1 MGEKKYE
8 TMKENVRNVSE
19 KQKNMRLNSMN
30 SRKIMFVN
38 MWLVKNYQ
46 TFYEI
51 KKFYFTLCIYKM
63 YLISTEGYKNV
74 GVHFF
79 KSKKNWQNLGKYE
92 KCTRW
97 FGC

>member
-1 MGEKKYE
+1 MWGMSVKNKKIWDWIVWIQEKY
-8 TMKENVRNVSE
+8 V
-19 KQKNMRLNSMN
+19 
-30 SRKIMFVN
+30 FVN

-63 YLISTEGYKNV
+63 YLISTEGYENV

-79 KSKKNWQNLGKYE
+79 KSKKNWQNLGKHG
-92 KCTRW
+92 KRTRW
-97 FGC
+97 IGY